1 MKQEIKNLVHE
12 SIEATKLIGANE
24 LSNIQIE
31 ISRTKNPDH
40 GQFSCNI
47 ALSLSKKLGLN
58 AVDLARQIAKNINNQ
73 KGLEKIV
80 VAPPG
85 FINFYLNKD
94 VNAEVVK
101 QVLKLGDKYGSKT
114 IQEPKNIILEFVSSN
129 PTGPLHI
136 GHGRQAAYGDS
147 LSKLLQK
154 AGHRVY
160 TEYYVNDSGRQM
172 NILAIS
178 VLIEILNLKGTSLVL
193 PRLAYQGSY
202 LEQIAKEIQ
211 NSIDINFDDLL
222 KHKDLRDS
230 YPSCSADEEI
240 DKLITDFQNQLGIE
254 SFEQFTDSVSSLMVA
269 GIKKDLEQF
278 GVVYN
283 NWFSERKMINKGLVE
298 KSIKQLNNNNL
309 TYKKG
314 GALWLKTMNFG
325 DDKDRVIIRE
335 DGRSTYFASDIAY
348 HFNKRERGFGVLLDV
363 LGSDHHGYLARL
375 RAGLA
380 SMNEPQESLEISL
393 VQFVSLFKENKKIQ
407 MSTRSGEFITLN
419 ELCEEVGKDAAR
431 FFYVSRS
438 HDQHLDFNLDLA
450 KSKNNEN
457 PVYYIQYAH
466 ARIHKVLEELKNN
479 GLVFDK
485 QSGISSLEKLS
496 TQHETNIITK
506 LSDYPDVIAQS
517 AQKKSIHSLA
527 NYLIELAQLV
537 HSYYSAHRFIV
548 ENLELRNARIA
559 LITAASYVIKNG
571 LSILGVSAP
580 EQM

>member
-1 MKQEIKNLVHE
+1 LKEEIKNLVYE
-12 SIEATKLIGANE
+12 SIKAAQLIEPNDLAD
-24 LSNIQIE
+24 IQIE
-31 ISRTKNPDH
+31 ISRTKNPEH

-47 ALSLSKKLGLN
+47 ALNLSKKLELD
-58 AVDLARQIAKNINNQ
+58 AIDLAHQIAENINNQ
-73 KGLEKIV
+73 KSLKKIV

-85 FINFYLNKD
+85 FINFYLSEGVK
-94 VNAEVVK
+94 AEVVK
-101 QVLKLGDKYGSKT
+101 QVLKLGDEYGSKT
-114 IQEPKNIILEFVSSN
+114 IQQPKNIILEFVSSN

-147 LSKLLQK
+147 LSKLLRK
-154 AGHRVY
+154 AGHQVY

-178 VLIEILNLKGTSLVL
+178 ILIEILNLKGASLSL
-193 PRLAYQGSY
+193 PRLSYQGSY
-202 LEQIAKEIQ
+202 LEQIAQEIQ
-211 NSIDINFDDLL
+211 NSIDLSFDDLL
-222 KHKDLRDS
+222 KHQDLRDS
-230 YPSCSADEEI
+230 YPSCSEDEEI
-240 DKLITDFQNQLGIE
+240 DKLIVDFQNQLGIE
-254 SFEQFTDSVSSLMVA
+254 NFEQLTDSVSSLMVA

-278 GVVYN
+278 GVIFN
-283 NWFSERKMINKGLVE
+283 NWFSEREMINKGLVK

-314 GALWLKTMNFG
+314 GALWLKTMHFG

-348 HFNKRERGFGVLLDV
+348 HFDKRTRGFGVLLNV

-419 ELCEEVGKDAAR
+419 ELCKEVGRDAAR
-431 FFYVSRS
+431 FFYVFRS

-457 PVYYIQYAH
+457 PVYYIQYAY
-466 ARIHKVLEELKNN
+466 ARIHKVLKELKNH

-496 TQHETNIITK
+496 TQHETEIITK
-506 LSDYPDVIAQS
+506 LSAYPDVITQS
-517 AQKKSIHSLA
+517 AQKKSVHSLA
-527 NYLIELAQLV
+527 NYLVELAQLV

-548 ENLELRNARIA
+548 ENIELRNARIA

>member
-12 SIEATKLIGANE
+12 SIEATKLIGAND

-85 FINFYLNKD
+85 FINFYLNED

-101 QVLKLGDKYGSKT
+101 QVLKLGDKYGSTT

-147 LSKLLQK
+147 LSKLLRK
-154 AGHRVY
+154 AGHQVY

-172 NILAIS
+172 NILALS
-178 VLIEILNLKGTSLVL
+178 VLIEILNLKGASLVL

-240 DKLITDFQNQLGIE
+240 DKLIADFQNQLSIE
-254 SFEQFTDSVSSLMVA
+254 SFEQFTDFVSSLMVA

-298 KSIKQLNNNNL
+298 KSITQLNNNNL

-348 HFNKRERGFGVLLDV
+348 HFDKRARGFGVLLDV

-431 FFYVSRS
+431 FFYVSKS

-466 ARIHKVLEELKNN
+466 ARIHRVLEELKNN
-479 GLVFDK
+479 GLTFDK
-485 QSGISSLEKLS
+485 QSGIDNLVKLS
-496 TQHETNIITK
+496 TQHETEIITK
-506 LSDYPDVIAQS
+506 LSDYPRVIKQS
-517 AQKKSIHSLA
+517 AKKKSVHSLA
-527 NYLIELAQLV
+527 NYLVELAQLV
-537 HSYYSAHRFIV
+537 HSYYNAHRFIV
-548 ENLELRNARIA
+548 DNLELRNARLA
-559 LITAASYVIKNG
+559 LITAASFVINDG

-580 EQM
+580 EKM